1 MTMGRSIPLDDA
13 DLRILS
19 ALQENATLS
28 VAALSEVVHL
38 SHNSCWRRLRRLED
52 AGLIIGRVALLDA
65 EALGLGLTAFVSIR
79 TSEHSEAW
87 LAQFAEAVKGM
98 AEVVELYRMTGDVD
112 YLMKLRVAN
121 IAAYDAVYKRLIGS
135 VKLTDVSS
143 AFAMEELK
151 YTTALPIM
159 PRCGR

>member
-1 MTMGRSIPLDDA
+1 MTPPRSIPLEEA
-13 DLRILS
+13 DLRILA
-19 ALQENATLS
+19 ALQEDATLS
-28 VAALSEVVHL
+28 VAGLSEVVRL

-87 LAQFAEAVKGM
+87 LAQFADAVKGM
-98 AEVVELYRMTGDVD
+98 AEVVELYRMTGDID

-121 IAAYDAVYKRLIGS
+121 IAAYDAVYKRLISS

-159 PRCGR
+159 SRCAR